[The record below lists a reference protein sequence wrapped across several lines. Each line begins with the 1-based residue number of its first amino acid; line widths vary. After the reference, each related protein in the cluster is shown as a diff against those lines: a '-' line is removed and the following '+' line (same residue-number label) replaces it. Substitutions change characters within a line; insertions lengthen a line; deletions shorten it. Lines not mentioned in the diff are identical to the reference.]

1 MKTNIRRIVDK
12 NDVYKQII
20 ITTEKDEVVFDAKL
34 YVDLF
39 KFQAEIDENELIK
52 KIVEIPDLLKVT
64 ITPSEKYY
72 EQKTKIQ
79 SLG

>member
-52 KIVEIPDLLKVT
+52 KIIEIPDLLKVT
-64 ITPSEKYY
+64 ITPSEK
-72 EQKTKIQ
+72 
-79 SLG
+79 